1 MEPLKSDE
9 RYTVF
14 IVDDEKSIR
23 TGLGYLIRSS
33 FRNVDIVEAANG
45 VEAMDKLHKLPYGS
59 QPVLMV
65 IDIRMPGMDGLALC
79 KKMKDE
85 QIVMKTAFISGYKDF
100 EYAQQAIRYGVS
112 DYLLK
117 PVNPSDILRLVSDAV
132 VEVQKCGE
140 EAAFANT
147 GEAQQVAEAVRA
159 WIHDHL
165 DRDITLLQVADGL
178 HYSPNYLSTL
188 FKRVIGKGFQEYLT
202 ECRLKRARH
211 LLKDP
216 TLRVYEICR
225 DVGYTNAK
233 AFSVAFRRAYGITPT
248 EYRNSI
254 NSDDSQTIS

>member
-1 MEPLKSDE
+1 MDIQKPVS
-9 RYTVF
+9 RYTVI

-45 VEAMDKLHKLPYGS
+45 LEAMGKLRSQPSNS
-59 QPVLMV
+59 QPVLM
-65 IDIRMPGMDGLALC
+65 ILDIRMPGMDGLALC

-85 QIVMKTAFISGYKDF
+85 QLCLKTAIISGYKDF
-100 EYAQQAIRYGVS
+100 EYAQQSIRYGVA

-117 PVNPSDILRLVSDAV
+117 PVNPSDILRIVSDAV
-132 VEVQKCGE
+132 VDAQKTGE
-140 EAAFANT
+140 ETALMNT
-147 GEAQQVAEAVRA
+147 GETQCVVEAVRA

-165 DRDITLLQVADGL
+165 DQDITLLQVAEGL

-202 ECRLKRARH
+202 ECRMKRARH

-225 DVGYTNAK
+225 SVGYTNAK
-233 AFSVAFRRAYGITPT
+233 AFSVAFRKAYGITPT
-248 EYRNSI
+248 EDRNSI
-254 NSDDSQTIS
+254 HIISDD